1 MSQGAACP
9 RPPGGLG
16 DGLCR
21 LRQAAWVG
29 RDKDLGLRKGRASL
43 LHSLAS
49 GVISEGQVTRVQ
61 GHFSPKHQPCREL
74 AFYSGGGP
82 ARLRCTGPRPSP
94 GLPTLTWLGQGGAS
108 KAQHA
113 YRWQLMSQCPV
124 HSRFSSEQ
132 GVCVCLAYTGK
143 NKQAAPQSC
152 EEIYSSKMNGNW
164 DSVENPLGPVLLGS
178 ASFHAHSTEIALRSV
193 VPWARYVT
201 QLKECLPTC
210 IKPWV

>member
-9 RPPGGLG
+9 WPPGGLG

-21 LRQAAWVG
+21 LRQAALV
-29 RDKDLGLRKGRASL
+29 GRASL

-49 GVISEGQVTRVQ
+49 GIISESQVTRVQ

-82 ARLRCTGPRPSP
+82 ARLCCTGPRLSP
-94 GLPTLTWLGQGGAS
+94 GLVFLPTLTWLGQGGAS

-113 YRWQLMSQCPV
+113 YHWQLMSQCPV

-143 NKQAAPQSC
+143 NKQAASQSC
-152 EEIYSSKMNGNW
+152 EIYSSKMNGNW

-178 ASFHAHSTEIALRSV
+178 ASFYAHSTEIALRSV
-193 VPWARYVT
+193 VSWARYVT